1 MCHLLGDFLESVKKD
16 FSKAATIYRS
26 TCDDYKFSR
35 SCHKYAG
42 YSLAGKGCTEDH
54 PTALSY
60 FQKGCSLGEG
70 DSCLYAGLMKIA
82 ENDKIKVKKD
92 YPEGINFLNASCD
105 KGNNTGC
112 YYLSGLYLTGVP
124 NVMEKDMSKAFEYTN
139 KACELG
145 NIFAC
150 ANLSQMYKRGEGVEK
165 NEELADKL
173 RAKTK
178 EMEQQLQAKFRP
190 IEMEQGT

>member
-1 MCHLLGDFLESVKKD
+1 
-16 FSKAATIYRS
+16 
-26 TCDDYKFSR
+26 
-35 SCHKYAG
+35 
-42 YSLAGKGCTEDH
+42 
-54 PTALSY
+54 
-60 FQKGCSLGEG
+60 
-70 DSCLYAGLMKIA
+70 
-82 ENDKIKVKKD
+82 
-92 YPEGINFLNASCD
+92 
-105 KGNNTGC
+105 
-112 YYLSGLYLTGVP
+112 
-124 NVMEKDMSKAFEYTN
+124 MEKDMSKAFEYTN